1 MTRLRDL
8 ENTYHETVSEKAQMI
23 LEKFIKNQ
31 LDIELPDELRVV
43 STVIAFT
50 TTNTLKHYCGS

>member
-1 MTRLRDL
+1 
-8 ENTYHETVSEKAQMI
+8 MI

-43 STVIAFT
+43 NDVIAFT
-50 TTNTLKHYCGS
+50 TANTPTPTCS

>member
-1 MTRLRDL
+1 
-8 ENTYHETVSEKAQMI
+8 MI